1 LIFKTVVNRER
12 SYEFWGV
19 LAAFILGLFLRL
31 FPARNALVEGDILF
45 YSYDSFYHLRRIRYT
60 VDNFPHTLWFDSY
73 LNHPHGFEVTWPPLF
88 DQVVAAAS
96 LLLGGSDRAVDIA
109 GAVVPPILGSMMIV
123 ALYLLAKK
131 LFGTKVA
138 FLSAFLL
145 AIDPK
150 HISRTLFGLPD
161 HDSLELLLILG
172 AILLLDYALTEKGKW
187 PKFAVSAGVLIAATA
202 YTWLGATAYMGTI
215 FIYAAVQIGL
225 DLRNGD
231 SPAETVFPLATAF
244 GVALM
249 LILPFW
255 DRSWLIP
262 SFFGSLGVL
271 LGLSFLYLLSRI
283 FVAKSVPWQ
292 AFVPTAAVF
301 AYLALILIYTSSLT
315 LGVRS
320 TLREGILYF
329 FGGDLARVG
338 VEEASPVFRVYDP
351 VSVPALGLVFALM
364 GLALLIQSARC
375 SGFRKDH
382 LLFLVWTVFSAALMA
397 SQVRF
402 LYLFSI
408 SGSILVAFLFFW
420 GAERIRASNRLEK
433 VDSEAVEVV
442 IGIFLLVLLL
452 PAAIGLSTIAEY
464 KPGIAGDW
472 HDSLDWLAE
481 NTPPTEGFERPV
493 QAGEYGVLGWWDYG
507 NWILYQSR
515 RPVVANNFQAGAKD
529 AARFFLSESEKDAL
543 DVIER
548 REVQYVIT
556 DVKTVYSKLP
566 SVARW
571 ADEDPDSYVQI
582 SVDSDTIT
590 YEHSKR
596 FLETV
601 LARLHLLDCTSLG
614 HFRLIYESNTSEG
627 LYFSVSEIKVF
638 EQVPGAKITGKTSYD
653 KPVGVILEMISNQG
667 RRFQYYN
674 SAMPVDGRYEIVVPY
689 STEDR
694 YGTHSVGHYLLGP
707 VEDVPGGGA
716 VEIEVSEEDI
726 LQGRVVEVNF

>member
-1 LIFKTVVNRER
+1 VDRAR
-12 SYEFWGV
+12 SYELWGV
-19 LAAFILGLFLRL
+19 AAAFILGLFLRL

-60 VDNFPHTLWFDSY
+60 VDNFPQTLWFDSY
-73 LNHPHGFEVTWPPLF
+73 LDHPHGLELTWPPLF
-88 DQVVAAAS
+88 DQVIAAAS

-109 GAVVPPILGSMMIV
+109 GAVAPPILGSIMIV

-138 FLSAFLL
+138 LLSAFLL
-145 AIDPK
+145 ALDPK
-150 HISRTLFGLPD
+150 HIARTLFGLLD

-172 AILLLDYALTEKGKW
+172 AILLLAYALTEKDRW
-187 PKFAVSAGVLIAATA
+187 PKFAVPAGILIAATA
-202 YTWLGATAYMGTI
+202 YTWLGATAYMGAI
-215 FIYAAVQIGL
+215 LIYAVVQIGL
-225 DLRNGD
+225 DLKNGD
-231 SPAETVFPLATAF
+231 PPGETVFPLATAF

-255 DRSWLIP
+255 DRNWLVP
-262 SFFGSLGVL
+262 SFFGSLGAL

-283 FVAKSVPWQ
+283 FVAKRVPWQ
-292 AFVPTAAVF
+292 AFVPTVAVF
-301 AYLALILIYTSSLT
+301 AYLAMILIYTSSLT
-315 LGVRS
+315 RGVRS
-320 TLREGILYF
+320 TLWDGVLYF
-329 FGGDLARVG
+329 FGGDLARMG

-351 VSVPALGLVFALM
+351 FTLPTLGLVFALA
-364 GLALLIQSARC
+364 GLALLIESARF

-408 SGSILVAFLFFW
+408 SGSVLVALLFFR
-420 GAERIRASNRLEK
+420 GAERVKASDRLQK
-433 VDSEAVEVV
+433 VDSKVVESV
-442 IGIFLLVLLL
+442 IGVFLLVLLL

-464 KPGIAGDW
+464 QPEIAGDW
-472 HDSLDWLAE
+472 HDSLEWLAK

-493 QAGEYGVLGWWDYG
+493 EAGEYGILSWWDYG
-507 NWILYQSR
+507 NWILYQSS

-543 DVIER
+543 DAIEK
-548 REVQYVIT
+548 REVRYVIT

-571 ADEDPDSYVQI
+571 ADEDPDSYVQVSADLDI
-582 SVDSDTIT
+582 IT

-596 FLETV
+596 FLGTV
-601 LARLHLLDCTSLG
+601 LARLHLLDCADLG

-627 LYFSVSEIKVF
+627 LYFSVSGVKVF
-638 EQVPGAKITGKTSYD
+638 EQVPGAKIIVKTPHD
-653 KPVGVILEMISNQG
+653 RPMGVILEIISNQG

-674 SAMPVDGRYEIVVPY
+674 SAMPVDGRCEITVPY

-694 YGTHSVGHYLLGP
+694 YGTHSVGPYLLGP
-707 VEDVPGGGA
+707 VEDVTGGEA
-716 VEIEVSEEDI
+716 VEIEVSEEDV
-726 LQGRVVEVNF
+726 LQGRVIEVDF